1 MYEKWLHVGTDA
13 LLPRVLTRPT
23 SAALALLLALALA
36 APGCAAP
43 DDTEGD
49 AEGAESDLTASQ
61 LAGAFEK
68 LGFDHQQGEIHQL
81 LLLPDRTF
89 VMDLKGE
96 FGCDVYAGF
105 SCPSTWSD
113 GRTGDTV
120 VRGTW
125 KATTKSVTLQP
136 TGEGRPSA
144 PIPMTVTLAG
154 GKATVEGKI
163 VPNRRVFGTLD
174 VIGLFGKPHTV
185 KTEDLHGKW
194 KATSPND
201 KDGFQ
206 PKVDGTNVYIG
217 TEYEHV
223 VTFRDTGTYV
233 DDRITP
239 GKKSLRKKDDGR
251 FWVAGAPDGSGA
263 GVLLYEWGYVFS
275 DTRIGGLSG
284 KKLTLDFGEK
294 RKLVL
299 EKQP

>member
-1 MYEKWLHVGTDA
+1 V
-13 LLPRVLTRPT
+13 RSR
-23 SAALALLLALALA
+23 SASPLRLLLLALALA
-36 APGCAAP
+36 APGCADA
-43 DDTEGD
+43 DEGAQG
-49 AEGAESDLTASQ
+49 AEEAESDLTATQ

-68 LGFDHQQGEIHQL
+68 LGFGHAQGEIHQL

-96 FGCDVYAGF
+96 FGCEVYAGYT
-105 SCPSTWSD
+105 CPSTWND

-125 KATTKSVTLQP
+125 KATTKNVTLQP
-136 TGEGRPSA
+136 TGQGRPSA
-144 PIPMTVTLAG
+144 PIPMTVTLAS
-154 GKATVEGKI
+154 GKATVEGTM

-174 VIGLFGKPHTV
+174 VVGLFGKPHTV
-185 KTEDLHGKW
+185 KAEDLHGTW

-223 VTFRDTGTYV
+223 VTFRDAGTYV
-233 DDRITP
+233 DDRVES
-239 GKKSLRKKDDGR
+239 GKASRRKKDDGR

-275 DTRIGGLSG
+275 DTRLGGLAG
-284 KKLTLDFGEK
+284 TKLTLDFGED

-299 EKQP
+299 TKQP